1 MVVGMVQKNKRGNF
15 LSEAR
20 VSTPTIS
27 DRSPRRSK
35 TAPRLSILEIVSC
48 IRKGWAIMWKNG
60 PQKNSYLRY
69 CMSLRLYRRSVWF
82 VACFTL
88 WLILG

>member
-48 IRKGWAIMWKNG
+48 IRKGWAIMWKIG
-60 PQKNSYLRY
+60 PQRIAT
-69 CMSLRLYRRSVWF
+69 CAIVCLYGSTAARCV
-82 VACFTL
+82 V
-88 WLILG
+88 LIALHFG